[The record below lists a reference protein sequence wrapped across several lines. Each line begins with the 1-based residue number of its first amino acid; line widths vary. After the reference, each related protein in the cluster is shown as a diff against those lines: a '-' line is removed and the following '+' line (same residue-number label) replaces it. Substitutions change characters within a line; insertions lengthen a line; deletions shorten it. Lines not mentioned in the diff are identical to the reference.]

1 MFQKLPPFGAVVADP
16 LSEIDSAGQVSEST
30 HLVSIGQGPW
40 GGGGISTTASGSPTA
55 QCGKTQRGE
64 ELTAFG
70 WHRTL
75 GGSEEPSRPCP
86 QGRGRHLTAKAGL
99 SQPPLRGCS

>member
-1 MFQKLPPFGAVVADP
+1 MADP